1 MGCKKENQSKLKED
15 KFIFKE
21 NVFAQTTT
29 LGLEVSI
36 PPGILNLQSHTHCGL
51 KLTNRTRSV
60 WLSAPSGIHVYFPRI
75 ELTWLLR
82 LTNKNWETKPNR
94 VLNALVASCP
104 ANRAEI
110 SASETNPLKIKLS
123 ITWRE
128 IQPGPNSARAK
139 NPSPVFANRAR
150 IVSPAKRDRKSVKTS
165 WNRNGISA
173 RA

>member
-82 LTNKNWETKPNR
+82 RIKIERQNRIEFWTLWSPVARLTG
-94 VLNALVASCP
+94 
-104 ANRAEI
+104 
-110 SASETNPLKIKLS
+110 LKFQLLKQILLKSNCRLRGERFS
-123 ITWRE
+123 RGR
-128 IQPGPNSARAK
+128 IQPGLKILARFLQTGLELSARP
-139 NPSPVFANRAR
+139 NGTENR
-150 IVSPAKRDRKSVKTS
+150 
-165 WNRNGISA
+165 
-173 RA
+173 